1 MILSTIV
8 LLGLLQAGSLPVQQE
23 VRDAARGKAGS
34 GKITAAIRSGYKV
47 VVDAGHGGVD
57 PGAPLQYGRLREKD
71 ITLQLALKVGAALHR
86 RGIEVVYTRTRD
98 TLISRADRG
107 RIANQAAGDVFLSI
121 HVNAANP
128 RWKQPQAARGFE
140 TYFLGVAKT
149 EDSRRV
155 EEMEEESARFETETP
170 RAGGDPL
177 DFILTDM
184 LQNEHLRES
193 SDLAEI
199 VQRHLRK
206 IHPGPDRGVKQAGF
220 TVLVS
225 AFMPAVLVEVGF
237 GTNREEAR
245 FLASPQRQAQMAEAI
260 ADATREYLQRHER
273 RVGADAKGAGGGGPS
288 ASRPGRAGTGRND

>member
-1 MILSTIV
+1 MMISGIT
-8 LLGLLQAGSLPVQQE
+8 LLALLQAGSLPVQQE
-23 VRDAARGKAGS
+23 VPDARGAPPRTT
-34 GKITAAIRSGYKV
+34 TARKPAYKV

-57 PGAPLQYGRLREKD
+57 PGAQIQAGRLREKD
-71 ITLQLALKVGAALHR
+71 ITLQLSMKVGAALRR
-86 RGIEVVYTRTRD
+86 RGIAVVYTRTRD
-98 TLISRADRG
+98 TLIARADRG

-128 RWKQPQAARGFE
+128 RWKQPHAARGFE

-155 EEMEEESARFETETP
+155 EEMEEESGRFET
-170 RAGGDPL
+170 ASASSGADPL

-199 VQRHLRK
+199 IQRHLRK

-245 FLASPQRQAQMAEAI
+245 FLASAERQEQMAEAI
-260 ADATREYLQRHER
+260 AEATREYLQRHER
-273 RVGADAKGAGGGGPS
+273 RVGAGQKGAGVTRTGGTD
-288 ASRPGRAGTGRND
+288 AGRND

>member
-1 MILSTIV
+1 MMISGIV
-8 LLGLLQAGSLPVQQE
+8 LMTLLQAGSLPVQQE
-23 VRDAARGKAGS
+23 VQDASRGKPGAAKS
-34 GKITAAIRSGYKV
+34 TTARKSSYKV

-57 PGAPLQYGRLREKD
+57 PGAPMQAGGLREKD
-71 ITLQLALKVGAALHR
+71 ITLQLSLKVGAALRR
-86 RGIEVVYTRTRD
+86 RGIGVVYTRTRD
-98 TLISRADRG
+98 TLIARADRG
-107 RIANQAAGDVFLSI
+107 RIANQAEGDVFLSI

-155 EEMEEESARFETETP
+155 EEMEEESGRFET
-170 RAGGDPL
+170 ANASSGADPL

-199 VQRHLRK
+199 IQRHLRK

-245 FLASPQRQAQMAEAI
+245 FLASARRQDEMAEAI

-273 RVGADAKGAGGGGPS
+273 RVGSGGNGAAAARSGGAG
-288 ASRPGRAGTGRND
+288 RGRND

>member
-1 MILSTIV
+1 MMISGIM
-8 LLGLLQAGSLPVQQE
+8 LLALLQAGSLPVQQE
-23 VRDAARGKAGS
+23 VQDASRGRPAKTTSARKSAYTV
-34 GKITAAIRSGYKV
+34 I
-47 VVDAGHGGVD
+47 VDAGHGGVD
-57 PGAPLQYGRLREKD
+57 PGAPMQAGRLREKD
-71 ITLQLALKVGAALHR
+71 ITLQLSLKVGAALRR
-86 RGIEVVYTRTRD
+86 RGIAVVYTRTRD
-98 TLISRADRG
+98 TLIARADRG
-107 RIANQAAGDVFLSI
+107 RIANQAEGDVFLSI

-155 EEMEEESARFETETP
+155 EEMEEESARFET
-170 RAGGDPL
+170 ASASSGDDPL

-199 VQRHLRK
+199 IQRHLRK

-245 FLASPQRQAQMAEAI
+245 FLASAERQEQMAEAI
-260 ADATREYLQRHER
+260 AEATREYLQRHER
-273 RVGADAKGAGGGGPS
+273 RVGAGPRGPRGTRPAGT
-288 ASRPGRAGTGRND
+288 GTGRND

>member
-1 MILSTIV
+1 MMMAGIMV
-8 LLGLLQAGSLPVQQE
+8 MALLQAGSLPVQQE
-23 VRDAARGKAGS
+23 VQDASRSKAARPSISRKPAH
-34 GKITAAIRSGYKV
+34 KV
-47 VVDAGHGGVD
+47 IVDAGHGGVD
-57 PGAPLQYGRLREKD
+57 PGAPIQGGRLREKD
-71 ITLQLALKVGAALHR
+71 ITLQLSLKVGAALRR
-86 RGIEVVYTRTRD
+86 RGIGVVYTRTRD
-98 TLISRADRG
+98 TLIARADRG
-107 RIANQAAGDVFLSI
+107 RIANQADGDVFLSI

-149 EDSRRV
+149 EDTRRV
-155 EEMEEESARFETETP
+155 EEMEEESGRFETASTSS
-170 RAGGDPL
+170 ANDPL

-199 VQRHLRK
+199 IQRHLRK
-206 IHPGPDRGVKQAGF
+206 VHPGPDRGVKQAGF

-245 FLASPQRQAQMAEAI
+245 FLASADQQEQMAEAI
-260 ADATREYLQRHER
+260 AEATREYLQRHER
-273 RVGADAKGAGGGGPS
+273 RVGTGQGKAGVARIGGT
-288 ASRPGRAGTGRND
+288 GTGRND

>member
-1 MILSTIV
+1 MMMSGLV
-8 LLGLLQAGSLPVQQE
+8 LMALLQSGSLPVQQE
-23 VRDAARGKAGS
+23 VQDASRGTGAKRVTARQSAH
-34 GKITAAIRSGYKV
+34 KV
-47 VVDAGHGGVD
+47 IVDAGHGGVD
-57 PGAPLQYGRLREKD
+57 PGAPVQGGRLREKD
-71 ITLQLALKVGAALHR
+71 ITLQLSMKVGAALRR
-86 RGIEVVYTRTRD
+86 RGIAVVYTRTSD
-98 TLISRADRG
+98 TLIARADRG
-107 RIANQAAGDVFLSI
+107 RIANQAEGDVFLSI

-149 EDSRRV
+149 EDTRRV
-155 EEMEEESARFETETP
+155 EEMEEESGRFETASTGST
-170 RAGGDPL
+170 ADPL

-199 VQRHLRK
+199 IQRHLRK
-206 IHPGPDRGVKQAGF
+206 VHPGPDRGVKQAGF

-245 FLASPQRQAQMAEAI
+245 FLASSARQEEMAEAI
-260 ADATREYLQRHER
+260 AEATREYLQRHER
-273 RVGADAKGAGGGGPS
+273 RVGAGQGGAGVT
-288 ASRPGRAGTGRND
+288 RGRTGAGRND

>member
-1 MILSTIV
+1 MMMAGIMV
-8 LLGLLQAGSLPVQQE
+8 MALLQAGSLPVQQE
-23 VRDAARGKAGS
+23 VQDASRSKAARPSISRKPAH
-34 GKITAAIRSGYKV
+34 KV
-47 VVDAGHGGVD
+47 IVDAGHGGVD
-57 PGAPLQYGRLREKD
+57 PGAPIQGGRLREKD
-71 ITLQLALKVGAALHR
+71 ITLQLSLKVGAALRR
-86 RGIEVVYTRTRD
+86 RGIGVVYTRTRD
-98 TLISRADRG
+98 TLIARADRG
-107 RIANQAAGDVFLSI
+107 RIANQADGDVFLSI

-149 EDSRRV
+149 EDTRRV
-155 EEMEEESARFETETP
+155 EEMEEESGRFETASTTSVN
-170 RAGGDPL
+170 DPL

-199 VQRHLRK
+199 IQRHLRK
-206 IHPGPDRGVKQAGF
+206 VHPGPDRGVKQAGF

-245 FLASPQRQAQMAEAI
+245 FLASADQQEQMAEAI
-260 ADATREYLQRHER
+260 AEATREYLQRHER
-273 RVGADAKGAGGGGPS
+273 RVGTGQGKAGVARIGGT
-288 ASRPGRAGTGRND
+288 GTGRND

>member
-1 MILSTIV
+1 MMGSAIMLMA
-8 LLGLLQAGSLPVQQE
+8 LLQTGSLPVQQE
-23 VRDAARGKAGS
+23 VQDASRAKAVKTTTARKSAY
-34 GKITAAIRSGYKV
+34 RV

-57 PGAPLQYGRLREKD
+57 PGAGMQGPLREKD
-71 ITLQLALKVGAALHR
+71 VTLQLSMKVGAALRR

-98 TLISRADRG
+98 TLIARADRG
-107 RIANQAAGDVFLSI
+107 RIANEAEGDVFLSI

-128 RWKQPQAARGFE
+128 RWKRPQAARGFE

-155 EEMEEESARFETETP
+155 EEMEEESARFETASA
-170 RAGGDPL
+170 RAGDDPL

-199 VQRHLRK
+199 MQRHLRK

-245 FLASPQRQAQMAEAI
+245 FLASPQRQEQMAEAI
-260 ADATREYLQRHER
+260 ADATREYLQRHAS
-273 RVGADAKGAGGGGPS
+273 RVGAGQGAAGG
-288 ASRPGRAGTGRND
+288 AVRRFTRTGTGGND

>member
-1 MILSTIV
+1 MMGSAIMLMA
-8 LLGLLQAGSLPVQQE
+8 LLQAGSLPVQQE
-23 VRDAARGKAGS
+23 VQDASRGKAA
-34 GKITAAIRSGYKV
+34 KTTTARRSAHKV

-57 PGAPLQYGRLREKD
+57 PGAGMQGRLREKD
-71 ITLQLALKVGAALHR
+71 VTLQLSMKVGAALRR
-86 RGIEVVYTRTRD
+86 RGIQVVYTRTRD
-98 TLISRADRG
+98 TLIARADRG
-107 RIANQAAGDVFLSI
+107 RIANEAEGDVFLSI

-128 RWKQPQAARGFE
+128 RWKRPQAARGFE

-155 EEMEEESARFETETP
+155 EEMEEESGRFETASAS
-170 RAGGDPL
+170 AGDDPL

-237 GTNREEAR
+237 GTNREEAK
-245 FLASPQRQAQMAEAI
+245 FLASPQRQEEMAEAI
-260 ADATREYLQRHER
+260 AEATREYLQRHEGR
-273 RVGADAKGAGGGGPS
+273 LGAGKGAAGGAAP
-288 ASRPGRAGTGRND
+288 RFTRTGTGRND

>member
-1 MILSTIV
+1 MIVSAV
-8 LLGLLQAGSLPVQQE
+8 VVAALLQAGSLPVPQQAP
-23 VRDAARGKAGS
+23 DGSRGRVAKTATRPSGAGQS
-34 GKITAAIRSGYKV
+34 VHTV

-57 PGAPLQYGRLREKD
+57 PGAPVQGGRLREKD
-71 ITLQLALKVGAALHR
+71 ITLQVALKVGQALKA
-86 RGIEVVYTRTRD
+86 RGLRVVYTRTSD
-98 TLISRADRG
+98 TLIARSDRG
-107 RIANQAAGDVFLSI
+107 KIANQADGDVFLSI

-128 RWKQPQAARGFE
+128 GWKRPQAARGFE

-155 EEMEEESARFETETP
+155 EEMEEGAGRYESN
-170 RAGGDPL
+170 GGGAANDPL

-199 VQRHLRK
+199 IQRRLGR

-225 AFMPAVLVEVGF
+225 AFMPAVLVEIGF
-237 GTNREEAR
+237 GTNLEEAR
-245 FLASPQRQAQMAEAI
+245 FLASPRRQTEMAEAI
-260 ADATREYLQRHER
+260 AEATREYLQRHER
-273 RVGADAKGAGGGGPS
+273 RVGAGQLGG
-288 ASRPGRAGTGRND
+288 AGTGTGRDD

>member
-1 MILSTIV
+1 MMGSAIMLMA
-8 LLGLLQAGSLPVQQE
+8 LLQAGSLPVQQE
-23 VRDAARGKAGS
+23 VQDASRSKAVKTTTARKSA
-34 GKITAAIRSGYKV
+34 YKV

-57 PGAPLQYGRLREKD
+57 PGAGMQGRLQEKD
-71 ITLQLALKVGAALHR
+71 VTLQLSMKVGAALRR
-86 RGIEVVYTRTRD
+86 RGIQVVYTRTRD
-98 TLISRADRG
+98 TLIARADRG
-107 RIANQAAGDVFLSI
+107 RIANEAQGDVFLSI

-128 RWKQPQAARGFE
+128 RWKRPQAARGFE

-155 EEMEEESARFETETP
+155 EEMEEESGRFET
-170 RAGGDPL
+170 ASASSGDDPL

-199 VQRHLRK
+199 LQRHLRK

-237 GTNREEAR
+237 GTNREEAK
-245 FLASPQRQAQMAEAI
+245 FLASPQRQDEMAAAI
-260 ADATREYLQRHER
+260 ADATHEYLQRHAS
-273 RVGADAKGAGGGGPS
+273 RVGAGKGAAGAAVHRFTGT
-288 ASRPGRAGTGRND
+288 GTGRND

>member
-1 MILSTIV
+1 MMMSGIMMMA
-8 LLGLLQAGSLPVQQE
+8 LLQTGSLPVQQE
-23 VRDAARGKAGS
+23 VPDAGRGTGKAAPAR
-34 GKITAAIRSGYKV
+34 KALHTVI
-47 VVDAGHGGVD
+47 VDAGHGGVD
-57 PGAPLQYGRLREKD
+57 PGAPMQLGRLREKD
-71 ITLQLALKVGAALHR
+71 ITLQLSMKVGAALKR
-86 RGIEVVYTRTRD
+86 RGIAVVYTRTRD
-98 TLISRADRG
+98 TLIARADRG
-107 RIANQAAGDVFLSI
+107 RIANQAEGDVFLSI

-155 EEMEEESARFETETP
+155 EEMEEESGRYETASVA
-170 RAGGDPL
+170 AGGDPL

-184 LQNEHLRES
+184 MQNEHLRES

-237 GTNREEAR
+237 GTNRDEAR
-245 FLASPQRQAQMAEAI
+245 FLASADRQEQMAEAI

-273 RVGADAKGAGGGGPS
+273 RVGSGQKAGGARTAGASGVTRTGGP
-288 ASRPGRAGTGRND
+288 GTGRDD

>member
-1 MILSTIV
+1 MMMSGLM
-8 LLGLLQAGSLPVQQE
+8 LMALLQAGSLPVQQE
-23 VRDAARGKAGS
+23 VQDASRGKAAKGL
-34 GKITAAIRSGYKV
+34 TARKSSYTVI
-47 VVDAGHGGVD
+47 VDAGHGGVD
-57 PGAPLQYGRLREKD
+57 PGAPVQGGRLREKD
-71 ITLQLALKVGAALHR
+71 ITLQLSMKVGAALRR
-86 RGIEVVYTRTRD
+86 RGIAVVYTRTRD
-98 TLISRADRG
+98 TLIARADRG
-107 RIANQAAGDVFLSI
+107 RIANQAEGDAFLSI

-149 EDSRRV
+149 EDTRRV
-155 EEMEEESARFETETP
+155 EEMEEESGRFETAST
-170 RAGGDPL
+170 GSTGDPL

-199 VQRHLRK
+199 IQRHLRK

-245 FLASPQRQAQMAEAI
+245 FLASAARQEEMAEAI
-260 ADATREYLQRHER
+260 AEATREYLQRHAS
-273 RVGADAKGAGGGGPS
+273 RVGAGQGGAGVTRGRTGP
-288 ASRPGRAGTGRND
+288 GRND

>member
-1 MILSTIV
+1 MMSSLILAAA
-8 LLGLLQAGSLPVQQE
+8 LQVGSLPVQQQ
-23 VRDAARGKAGS
+23 VQDGSKPRVVKASRAVPAR
-34 GKITAAIRSGYKV
+34 TAAHTV

-57 PGAPLQYGRLREKD
+57 PGAPVQVGSLREKD
-71 ITLQLALKVGAALHR
+71 ITLQVAMKVGDALRRRGLKV
-86 RGIEVVYTRTRD
+86 IYTRTRD
-98 TLISRADRG
+98 TLISRSDRG

-128 RWKQPQAARGFE
+128 GWKKPEAARGFE

-155 EEMEEESARFETETP
+155 EEMEEESGRFETQP
-170 RAGGDPL
+170 QGARKDPL

-199 VQRHLRK
+199 VQRHLHR
-206 IHPGPDRGVKQAGF
+206 IHPGPNRGVKQAGF

-225 AFMPAVLVEVGF
+225 AFMPAVLVEIGF
-237 GTNREEAR
+237 GTNAEEAR
-245 FLASPQRQAQMAEAI
+245 FLASDTRQREMAEAI
-260 ADATREYLQRHER
+260 AEATREYLQRHER
-273 RVGADAKGAGGGGPS
+273 RVGA
-288 ASRPGRAGTGRND
+288 GTGRATGAGTAGRDD

>member
-1 MILSTIV
+1 MMMSALM
-8 LLGLLQAGSLPVQQE
+8 LAAALQVGSLPVQQQ
-23 VRDAARGKAGS
+23 VQDGSKSRVAKASTRMPARK
-34 GKITAAIRSGYKV
+34 TAHTV

-57 PGAPLQYGRLREKD
+57 PGAPVQAGSLREKD
-71 ITLQLALKVGAALHR
+71 ITLQVAMKVGDALR
-86 RGIEVVYTRTRD
+86 KRGLKVVYTRTRD
-98 TLISRADRG
+98 TLISRSDRG

-128 RWKQPQAARGFE
+128 GWKHPQAARGFE

-155 EEMEEESARFETETP
+155 EEMEEESGRFETPAHGT
-170 RAGGDPL
+170 GKDPL

-199 VQRHLRK
+199 VQRHLQR
-206 IHPGPDRGVKQAGF
+206 IHPGPNRGVKQAGF

-225 AFMPAVLVEVGF
+225 AFMPAVLVEIGF
-237 GTNREEAR
+237 GTNAEEAR
-245 FLASPQRQAQMAEAI
+245 FLASNTRQLEMAEAI

-273 RVGADAKGAGGGGPS
+273 RVGAATGQAGGAG
-288 ASRPGRAGTGRND
+288 AAGRDD

>member
-1 MILSTIV
+1 MMLSGIMVMT
-8 LLGLLQAGSLPVQQE
+8 LLQAGSLPVQQQ
-23 VRDAARGKAGS
+23 VQDASRGKTVRS
-34 GKITAAIRSGYKV
+34 AAIPRSGYKV
-47 VVDAGHGGVD
+47 IVDAGHGGVD
-57 PGAPLQYGRLREKD
+57 PGAPVQGHLREKD
-71 ITLQLALKVGAALHR
+71 ITLQLSMRVGAALRR
-86 RGIEVVYTRTRD
+86 RGITVVYTRTTD
-98 TLISRADRG
+98 TLIARADRG
-107 RIANQAAGDVFLSI
+107 RIANQAEGNVFLSI

-128 RWKQPQAARGFE
+128 RWKQPHAARGFE

-149 EDSRRV
+149 EDTRRV
-155 EEMEEESARFETETP
+155 EEMEEESGRFETGGSGST
-170 RAGGDPL
+170 GDPL

-199 VQRHLRK
+199 IQRHLRK

-245 FLASPQRQAQMAEAI
+245 FLASPARQEEMAEAI

-273 RVGADAKGAGGGGPS
+273 RVGSDPGAG
-288 ASRPGRAGTGRND
+288 AARTGRTGTGRND